1 MQKVLFLFGELNDD
15 DIDWIL
21 SNGTIETITPGT
33 ILIEKNQSIDKF
45 YILLDGAV
53 SVSLELENTNSK
65 EIAILSS
72 GEIFGEIS
80 FMDALPPSANVV
92 AVQESLVLS
101 ITRQKLSQRLQQDS
115 GFAARFYKAIAIFL
129 SSRLRSTVRHLGYL
143 PKINLETD
151 HLTEEVLNNLPMARA
166 RFDWLLRR
174 LKNPLPALDDY

>member
-21 SNGTIETITPGT
+21 SNGTIETIAPGT
-33 ILIEKNQSIDKF
+33 VLIEKNQSIDRF
-45 YILLDGAV
+45 HILLDGAV
-53 SVSLELENTNSK
+53 AVSLDLDNTDSK

-80 FMDALPPSANVV
+80 FMDALPPSANVIST
-92 AVQESLVLS
+92 QESLVLS
-101 ITRQKLSQRLQQDS
+101 ISRQKLGERLQQDF

-129 SSRLRSTVRHLGYL
+129 SSRLRSTVKHLGYL

-151 HLTEEVLNNLPMARA
+151 HLTPEVLENLPMAKA

-174 LKNPLPALDDY
+174 LKNPLPNLDD